1 MAPSVRVQPAYPGG
15 DDPRSSSTLATIL
28 VSVIVVA
35 TLYLAREVLVPVALA
50 ILLSFVLSPPV
61 RFLQRWKTPRSLAV
75 IVVVLFAFA
84 AIFALGSF
92 MVAQV
97 NQLAG
102 DLPTYQTT
110 LREKINSV
118 RNVAGGTGTLERASN
133 ILRDLGKEI
142 DKPDTAPPVDKT
154 LDADRSVARPIPV
167 EVRQPDPGAFRTLVS
182 LISPLIQPLT
192 ATGIVVIFVI
202 FILLQR
208 VDLRNRLIRLAG
220 SRDLQRTTTAL
231 DDAGERLSRL
241 LLSQLALNAAFGV
254 VIGIGLWIIGIP
266 SAPLWGIL
274 AAVLRFVPY
283 IGAVIS
289 AVFPLILAAAV
300 GHGWSMVL
308 WTGLFFVVVETV
320 SGHVI
325 EPLLYGRSTG
335 LSPVAVVAS
344 ATFWTWLW
352 GPIGLVLATPLT
364 ICLVVLGTH
373 VERLKFLD
381 VLLGNQPPLSP
392 PQLFYQR
399 LLAGDPVE
407 AIEQAQDYLK
417 THSLLDYH
425 QDIAVAG
432 LRLAADDSHRGQLS
446 ESQELRVR
454 ETVADILDDLQAH
467 KRTSRTQKSS
477 HQKPRPDC
485 LIIANGDD
493 GDRREQ
499 SCQAGNSW
507 REQNN
512 ILCVPGGGLVDEAAA
527 MIVSQLLRQR
537 GYEVHAETADA
548 LAVARIFT
556 LDTKGAAVV
565 CVCYAGEVSTARLG
579 YVIRRL
585 RRKVPDAFVLVCLLG
600 DTRPAD
606 ELTRVRDGSNAD
618 AVETALKDT
627 ISRVDR
633 LAESTAVAPPPKA
646 APIHGRCVIRGCSE
660 RPYA

>member
-1 MAPSVRVQPAYPGG
+1 MVPSVRVKPSYSGG
-15 DDPRSSSTLATIL
+15 EQRSNSTLTTIL
-28 VSVIVVA
+28 ISVIVVA

-61 RFLQRWKTPRSLAV
+61 RILQRWKTPSSLAV
-75 IVVVLFAFA
+75 IVVVLFAFG

-97 NQLAG
+97 NQLAS

-118 RNVAGGTGTLERASN
+118 RSIAGGTGTLERAST
-133 ILRDLGKEI
+133 ILKDLGKEI
-142 DKPDTAPPVDKT
+142 DKPDTSPSTDKT
-154 LDADRSVARPIPV
+154 IDADRSGARPIPV

-192 ATGIVVIFVI
+192 ATGIVLIFVI
-202 FILLQR
+202 FVLLQR

-254 VIGIGLWIIGIP
+254 VIGTGLWIIGIP

-274 AAVLRFVPY
+274 AGVLRFVPY
-283 IGAVIS
+283 VGAVIS

-308 WTGLFFVVVETV
+308 WTGLFFLVVETI

-325 EPLLYGRSTG
+325 EPLLYGHSTG

-364 ICLVVLGTH
+364 VCLVVLGTH

-417 THSLLDYH
+417 TNSLLDYH
-425 QDIAVAG
+425 QDIALAG
-432 LRLAADDSHRGQLS
+432 LRLAADDSHRGQLT
-446 ESQELRVR
+446 EQQELRVR
-454 ETVADILDDLQAH
+454 ETVADILDDLQSH
-467 KRTSRTQKSS
+467 KTDVAVVEEAAASTLPGLCQITQS
-477 HQKPRPDC
+477 
-485 LIIANGDD
+485 DD
-493 GDRREQ
+493 DDRREEALRV
-499 SCQAGNSW
+499 SASW
-507 REQNN
+507 RAANE

-527 MIVSQLLRQR
+527 LIASQLLRQR
-537 GYEVHAETADA
+537 GYEVRSETADA
-548 LAVARIFT
+548 LSVSRIFT
-556 LDTKGAAVV
+556 LDTRGAAVV
-565 CVCYAGEVSTARLG
+565 CVCYAGEVSTAQLG
-579 YVIRRL
+579 YVVRRL
-585 RRKVPDAFVLVCLLG
+585 RRKVRDALVLVCLLG
-600 DTRPAD
+600 DARTTE
-606 ELTRVRDGSNAD
+606 ELTRVRDGSNAN
-618 AVETALKDT
+618 AVETTLMAA
-627 ISRVDR
+627 IGRVDR
-633 LAESTAVAPPPKA
+633 LAETVSVLPSSNAAVGSKTVA
-646 APIHGRCVIRGCSE
+646 
-660 RPYA
+660 